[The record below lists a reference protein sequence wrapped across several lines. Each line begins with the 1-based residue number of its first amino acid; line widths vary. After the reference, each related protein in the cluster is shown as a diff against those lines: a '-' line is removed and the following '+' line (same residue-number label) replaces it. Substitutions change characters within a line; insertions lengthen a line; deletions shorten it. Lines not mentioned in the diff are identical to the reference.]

1 MSQTLA
7 MKDGDWVIEAN
18 GQPKMIE
25 GFSKV
30 GQDVIHALQHPYD
43 ARQDY
48 GNEMFSYGVLV
59 IERAAVPGLVRREV
73 TAAISRLRATQRK
86 LPTGQ
91 LPNTERITGVKQVV
105 VDTDSFTL
113 GVSYMVR
120 VAVAERQLSE
130 VRKAFVITN
139 RHLYPDK
146 ER

>member
-1 MSQTLA
+1 MSKTFA

-43 ARQDY
+43 ARHDY
-48 GNEMFSYGVLV
+48 GNEMFNYGVLV
-59 IERAAVPGLVRREV
+59 LERAAIPGLVRREV
-73 TAAISRLRATQRK
+73 GAAIGRLRASQRK
-86 LPTGQ
+86 LPAGQ
-91 LPNTERITGVKQVV
+91 LPDTERILGVKQIV
-105 VDTDSFTL
+105 VDTSSFNL

-120 VAVAERQLSE
+120 VSVAEKSVDE